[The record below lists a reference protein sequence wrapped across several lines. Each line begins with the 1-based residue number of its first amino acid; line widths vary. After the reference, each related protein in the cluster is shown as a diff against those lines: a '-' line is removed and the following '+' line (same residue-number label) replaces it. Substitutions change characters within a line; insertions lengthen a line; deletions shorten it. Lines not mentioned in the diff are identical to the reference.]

1 MKKKTSLQHTPLIEL
16 IPKCN
21 QNRDYFWNSSFWYN
35 LYLKRIEWNRII
47 LIKLWRSWIVRR
59 KLQKCLSIVLTLFY
73 TLSFILLINYSI
85 DINLCFSTLKYKFI
99 AIQKEMCFVGVE
111 ATIIHSTSHDNHNMS
126 SSDRLPFVLAV
137 FHFVLQNTS
146 RFGILCLLFVY
157 IKYTLIWKNHIYSLL
172 NARFISSLSFAKCY
186 INISLYQCIL
196 T

>member
-21 QNRDYFWNSSFWYN
+21 QNGNYFWNSSYLYI
-35 LYLKRIEWNRII
+35 LYLKRIVSKRLV

-59 KLQKCLSIVLTLFY
+59 KLQKCLSIVLTHFY

-99 AIQKEMCFVGVE
+99 AIQKEMCIVGVE

-126 SSDRLPFVLAV
+126 SSVHLPFLIAV

-146 RFGILCLLFVY
+146 RFGILCLLYVNY
-157 IKYTLIWKNHIYSLL
+157 RYLSNWKNHFYSLL
-172 NARFISSLSFAKCY
+172 NARFLLAFSLAKCY
-186 INISLYQCIL
+186 INISLYQCVL
-196 T
+196 K